1 MLLVHVT
8 ENRNASQRTSKVL
21 QEHPDGNFLQRKIFH
36 IHNNPDG
43 SQRQTHGE
51 PLDEHVAASGGVDA
65 FHTERTGCPF
75 KVESLQRCGLMV
87 ESEPNIFDNVLL

>member
-1 MLLVHVT
+1 MVHSVHQRYC
-8 ENRNASQRTSKVL
+8 RNTQM
-21 QEHPDGNFLQRKIFH
+21 ENFLQRKISH

-65 FHTERTGCPF
+65 FHTERTGCPT
-75 KVESLQRCGLMV
+75 VWADGRVGTQHL
-87 ESEPNIFDNVLL
+87 